1 MDPIAPDS
9 PDSINVIAPPSPQA
23 REGVT
28 QKYIRTYA
36 GDIATVQRGGVPA
49 LAPLATVAQP
59 SVVST
64 PSVATP
70 PAPPITP
77 SEPEARAF
85 PALDHDARVVET
97 PLPTP
102 PDALITTYE
111 QG

>member
-1 MDPIAPDS
+1 MDPVTPDAPDA
-9 PDSINVIAPPSPQA
+9 V
-23 REGVT
+23 GVT
-28 QKYIRTYA
+28 PQKYIRTYA
-36 GDIATVQRGGVPA
+36 GDIATVQRGGVPD